1 MECKTE
7 VSLHRSL
14 MRALSEV
21 PVMWFPWYSDRNST
35 LAPALVIIRQKI
47 WKDELRNDLSGGK
60 SPDCDIKEV

>member
-1 MECKTE
+1 
-7 VSLHRSL
+7 